1 MGLKMNNDQEWRSHL
16 FSELKEI
23 KTEVSAIKV
32 ELINLKIKVAGVSSI
47 IGSVMAYF
55 CNKYL

>member
-1 MGLKMNNDQEWRSHL
+1 MNNDQEWRNHL
-16 FSELKEI
+16 FNELKEI
-23 KTEVSAIKV
+23 KNEVSAIKV
-32 ELINLKIKVAGVSSI
+32 EIINLKIKVAGVSSI